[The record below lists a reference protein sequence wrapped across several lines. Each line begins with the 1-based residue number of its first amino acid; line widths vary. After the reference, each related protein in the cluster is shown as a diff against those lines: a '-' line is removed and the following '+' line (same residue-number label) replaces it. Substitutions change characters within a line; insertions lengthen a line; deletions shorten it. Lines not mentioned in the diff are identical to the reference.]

1 MTFLKKAYLRASN
14 IPGFH
19 WGELICLM
27 LLSFFMG
34 VALSGYDAAAVRL
47 YFEHVP
53 LSVMGYDFIYVA
65 FLFFFVGFQRSVL
78 TRRKGYGII
87 KILSALMFLSTLLL
101 IGIET
106 LNQNL
111 FAHVLF
117 VSKYLLLLFL
127 LWHFF

>member
-53 LSVMGYDFIYVA
+53 L
-65 FLFFFVGFQRSVL
+65 
-78 TRRKGYGII
+78 
-87 KILSALMFLSTLLL
+87 
-101 IGIET
+101 
-106 LNQNL
+106 
-111 FAHVLF
+111 
-117 VSKYLLLLFL
+117 
-127 LWHFF
+127 